1 MQQAIEPPG
10 AEPRERMHSKTV
22 GVLFATNVAFID
34 MMQTFV
40 ALFSLL
46 KSERFRMTA
55 EFADQ
60 VVVVTGAAQG
70 LGLAVARKFADAG
83 AVVFMSDV
91 QAGKLDTAA
100 SEISRGG
107 GCVHP
112 VAVDGANP
120 ESLRDLRATIEK
132 TAGGRLDVLIN
143 NAGGWRYGTAKEI
156 TATDWSWTFRTN
168 VDTVFFTTQALM
180 DLMITRRYGR
190 IVNVASSDAYRPK
203 VKLPHYAAAKAAV
216 VSLTKSLA
224 EELAPYEILVNG
236 VSPGAMLTQ
245 TARQQNWLAERI
257 KSIPL
262 GRAAEPEEI
271 ADLIL
276 FLASPRNR
284 FMAGETVI
292 ANGGLWMV

>member
-1 MQQAIEPPG
+1 MV
-10 AEPRERMHSKTV
+10 HV
-22 GVLFATNVAFID
+22 
-34 MMQTFV
+34 
-40 ALFSLL
+40 
-46 KSERFRMTA
+46 TA

-70 LGLAVARKFADAG
+70 LGLAIARKFADAG
-83 AVVFMSDV
+83 AVVFMTDL
-91 QAGKLDTAA
+91 QGDKLEAA
-100 SEISRGG
+100 ATSISRSGAR
-107 GCVHP
+107 VHALAADCADP
-112 VAVDGANP
+112 S
-120 ESLRDLRATIEK
+120 SLRGLREAIERL
-132 TAGGRLDVLIN
+132 AGGRLDVLVN

-156 TATDWSWTFRTN
+156 STLDWNWTFRVN

-180 DLMITRRYGR
+180 DLMIARRYGR

-224 EELAPYEILVNG
+224 EELAPHEVLVNG
-236 VSPGAMLTQ
+236 VSPGAMLTE
-245 TARQQNWLAERI
+245 TARQQSWLPERI
-257 KSIPL
+257 KSIPV
-262 GRAAEPEEI
+262 GRAAEPEEM

-284 FMAGETVI
+284 FMVGETVI

>member
-1 MQQAIEPPG
+1 
-10 AEPRERMHSKTV
+10 
-22 GVLFATNVAFID
+22 
-34 MMQTFV
+34 
-40 ALFSLL
+40 
-46 KSERFRMTA
+46 MTA
-55 EFADQ
+55 EFAEQ

-83 AVVFMSDV
+83 AVVFMTDI
-91 QAGKLDTAA
+91 QAEKLDAA
-100 SEISRGG
+100 AATISGSGG
-107 GCVHP
+107 RAHA
-112 VAVDGANP
+112 VAVDGADP
-120 ESLRDLRATIEK
+120 ASLRRLRATIERV
-132 TAGGRLDVLIN
+132 AGGRLDVLVN

-156 TATDWSWTFRTN
+156 TTTDWSWTFRVN

-180 DLMITRRYGR
+180 HLMIARRYGR

-224 EELAPYEILVNG
+224 EELAPHEILVNG
-236 VSPGAMLTQ
+236 VSPGAMLTE

-262 GRAAEPEEI
+262 GRAAEPEEM

-284 FMAGETVI
+284 FMVGETVI

>member
-1 MQQAIEPPG
+1 MEHAIQPPG
-10 AEPRERMHSKTV
+10 AEPSERMHSKTV
-22 GVLFATNVAFID
+22 AVPFATNVAFID

-40 ALFSLL
+40 ALLSLL

-100 SEISRGG
+100 AEISRGG

-112 VAVDGANP
+112 VAVDGADP

-245 TARQQNWLAERI
+245 TARQQDWLAERI

-262 GRAAEPEEI
+262 GRAAEPEEM

>member
-1 MQQAIEPPG
+1 MV
-10 AEPRERMHSKTV
+10 RV
-22 GVLFATNVAFID
+22 
-34 MMQTFV
+34 
-40 ALFSLL
+40 
-46 KSERFRMTA
+46 TA

-70 LGLAVARKFADAG
+70 LGLAIARKFADTG
-83 AVVFMSDV
+83 AVVFMTDV
-91 QAGKLDTAA
+91 QGDKLEAA
-100 SEISRGG
+100 AAAISQSGAR
-107 GCVHP
+107 VHALATDCADP
-112 VAVDGANP
+112 S
-120 ESLRDLRATIEK
+120 SLRGLREAIEQL
-132 TAGGRLDVLIN
+132 AGGRLDVLVN

-156 TATDWSWTFRTN
+156 STLDWNWTFRVN

-180 DLMITRRYGR
+180 DLMIARRYGR

-224 EELAPYEILVNG
+224 EELAPHEVLVNG
-236 VSPGAMLTQ
+236 VSPGAMLTE
-245 TARQQNWLAERI
+245 TARQQSWLPERI
-257 KSIPL
+257 KSIPV
-262 GRAAEPEEI
+262 GRAAEPEEM

-284 FMAGETVI
+284 FMVGETVI

>member
-1 MQQAIEPPG
+1 MV
-10 AEPRERMHSKTV
+10 R
-22 GVLFATNVAFID
+22 VA
-34 MMQTFV
+34 
-40 ALFSLL
+40 
-46 KSERFRMTA
+46 A

-83 AVVFMSDV
+83 AVVFMTDI
-91 QAGKLDTAA
+91 QAEKLGAA
-100 SEISRGG
+100 AAALSKGG
-107 GCVHP
+107 GRVHA
-112 VAVDGANP
+112 VAVDGADP
-120 ESLRDLRATIEK
+120 DSLRGLRATIERV
-132 TAGGRLDVLIN
+132 AGDRLDALIN

-156 TATDWSWTFRTN
+156 TTSDWSWTFRVN

-180 DLMITRRYGR
+180 DLMIARRYGR

-224 EELAPYEILVNG
+224 EELAPHEILVNG
-236 VSPGAMLTQ
+236 VSPGAMLTE

-257 KSIPL
+257 KTIPL
-262 GRAAEPEEI
+262 GRAAEPDEM